1 VNKNLKVISS
11 LAMAGILAA
20 TGISTVSAAT
30 TKSLG
35 VYRKLVE
42 GKTVVPYVLA
52 SSDNTITAK
61 NVKEEY
67 GNVTISL
74 ADGSI
79 VKTGTTFKKAGEEHT
94 VVIYGDVNA
103 DGRVNVNDVTET
115 AKAVFNTPTKV
126 IKEAADVDHDG
137 TINVNDVTTLAK
149 FVVVKG
155 TTLDIQLEKEPVE
168 EVNYDYTVAVNA
180 NNIVNNVSI
189 DAVKVVVT
197 PKEAF
202 KEETYTVEVV
212 KEDGKTVVS
221 EIASESFTGNSNEK
235 THTVTLDFSD
245 TDVKDG
251 NYIVRLKLDTKVV
264 GEVAVEKH
272 TDVSKLKANVVAKR
286 AGSNDVVVSLES
298 AADAKI
304 VKMYCTIGDS
314 ADTTIANVVKGTAL
328 TVTNNTIPEKLITNG
343 NVKQT
348 AQVLSYVLE
357 DIYGNKVVASVAI
370 PADNATE
377 STTTVEGIAA
387 QASDN
392 KFDITLNKDLS
403 SRKVVVTLYQD
414 GKAVDTIKVTTS
426 TSKVAVADFSAVIK
440 EVGTYTVKAYV
451 AASSTEK
458 QSATVDSAATAENAG
473 KIVVSKLA
481 QVSNVKVDVAKKTI
495 TWEDNTNK
503 DVNYTVT
510 ILRPTKDE
518 LGDYTSEDGETNVAD
533 VTVTTIDSTKKTA
546 VLPTV
551 ADNTSYKVEVVA
563 TPKTASSRVL
573 DSEGATSSSFF
584 TVAVPTTPTVD
595 STSLEKAVKL
605 TGIQKAKLIGDKNAT
620 INYAVE
626 VYKVEANETVLV
638 STKPVTITKTEGQS
652 TYEAVVNGLEAG
664 KSYKFVLAVTMNGV
678 TAKSAI
684 TATATTIAKEAIAI
698 SGLTVNTAATEAKQ
712 GEIKVDGTAAYING
726 ESIANIDVFSTE
738 YQALLTDIV
747 AGLKTGDKVTIS
759 GNNVTVVL
767 GGNSSASTDFGDAIE
782 GKTVEIT
789 GNKYYRTITTS
800 AAKKAE
806 KVVLNTGCFSIG
818 TALQAKEVV
827 LNGTNL
833 LSTVGDYTVKANQN
847 VTLNGVVTKVSKD
860 TKVTPTTGTLTV
872 GASDSNLEFNTN
884 ADLDI
889 AISGEDGLELQQRGS
904 ITIASKGG
912 NITLTSPKAA
922 VVGNIN
928 VTIEN
933 GTLDVTEAT
942 LKGAKNIVVNN
953 VKNDTTTEAT
963 VVTANLKAVAPITT
977 SKAVKVKAIL
987 DAYDA
992 ETEELTAV
1000 DGVTVGTGKTGKEVV
1015 DFVRGLG
1022 ISEAA
1027 DASIE
1032 VSATGVITL
1041 TFNGNVTNYTVPS
1054 LK

>member
-298 AADAKI
+298 AETAQI

-377 STTTVEGIAA
+377 STTTVKEIVA

-392 KFDITLNKDLS
+392 KFDITLNQDLS
-403 SRKVVVTLYQD
+403 SRKVVVTL
-414 GKAVDTIKVTTS
+414 KM
-426 TSKVAVADFSAVIK
+426 
-440 EVGTYTVKAYV
+440 
-451 AASSTEK
+451 EK
-458 QSATVDSAATAENAG
+458 Q
-473 KIVVSKLA
+473 
-481 QVSNVKVDVAKKTI
+481 
-495 TWEDNTNK
+495 
-503 DVNYTVT
+503 
-510 ILRPTKDE
+510 
-518 LGDYTSEDGETNVAD
+518 
-533 VTVTTIDSTKKTA
+533 
-546 VLPTV
+546 
-551 ADNTSYKVEVVA
+551 
-563 TPKTASSRVL
+563 
-573 DSEGATSSSFF
+573 
-584 TVAVPTTPTVD
+584 
-595 STSLEKAVKL
+595 
-605 TGIQKAKLIGDKNAT
+605 
-620 INYAVE
+620 
-626 VYKVEANETVLV
+626 
-638 STKPVTITKTEGQS
+638 
-652 TYEAVVNGLEAG
+652 
-664 KSYKFVLAVTMNGV
+664 
-678 TAKSAI
+678 
-684 TATATTIAKEAIAI
+684 
-698 SGLTVNTAATEAKQ
+698 
-712 GEIKVDGTAAYING
+712 
-726 ESIANIDVFSTE
+726 
-738 YQALLTDIV
+738 
-747 AGLKTGDKVTIS
+747 
-759 GNNVTVVL
+759 
-767 GGNSSASTDFGDAIE
+767 
-782 GKTVEIT
+782 
-789 GNKYYRTITTS
+789 
-800 AAKKAE
+800 
-806 KVVLNTGCFSIG
+806 
-818 TALQAKEVV
+818 
-827 LNGTNL
+827 
-833 LSTVGDYTVKANQN
+833 
-847 VTLNGVVTKVSKD
+847 
-860 TKVTPTTGTLTV
+860 
-872 GASDSNLEFNTN
+872 
-884 ADLDI
+884 
-889 AISGEDGLELQQRGS
+889 
-904 ITIASKGG
+904 
-912 NITLTSPKAA
+912 
-922 VVGNIN
+922 
-928 VTIEN
+928 
-933 GTLDVTEAT
+933 
-942 LKGAKNIVVNN
+942 
-953 VKNDTTTEAT
+953 
-963 VVTANLKAVAPITT
+963 
-977 SKAVKVKAIL
+977 
-987 DAYDA
+987 
-992 ETEELTAV
+992 
-1000 DGVTVGTGKTGKEVV
+1000 
-1015 DFVRGLG
+1015 
-1022 ISEAA
+1022 
-1027 DASIE
+1027 
-1032 VSATGVITL
+1032 
-1041 TFNGNVTNYTVPS
+1041 
-1054 LK
+1054 